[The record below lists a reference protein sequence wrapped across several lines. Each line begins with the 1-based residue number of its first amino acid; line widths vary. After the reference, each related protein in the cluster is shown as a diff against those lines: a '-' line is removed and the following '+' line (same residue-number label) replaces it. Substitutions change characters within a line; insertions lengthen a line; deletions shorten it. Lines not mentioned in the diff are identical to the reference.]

1 MYLGDDDV
9 LEHVVER
16 PVPQLVRQHRQDLR
30 SVAALLP
37 LLLLLGRLLLA
48 QLRALLGC
56 NSINIFLSDFLHIS
70 AF

>member
-16 PVPQLVRQHRQDLR
+16 PVAKLVRQHSQDLR

-48 QLRALLGC
+48 KLGALLGC
-56 NSINIFLSDFLHIS
+56 NSIDILSLRRNTG
-70 AF
+70 